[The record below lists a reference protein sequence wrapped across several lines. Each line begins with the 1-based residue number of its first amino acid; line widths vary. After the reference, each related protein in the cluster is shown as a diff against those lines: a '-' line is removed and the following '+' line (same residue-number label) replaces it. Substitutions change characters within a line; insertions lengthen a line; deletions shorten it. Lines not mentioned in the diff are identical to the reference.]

1 MRVYQIA
8 KKHNKKSKEIIS
20 ILEKEGIKNKKSIS
34 GLSDEEIKIIET
46 FLLKKKDEAP
56 KKATKKTVE
65 EEKPV
70 EKKKKT
76 EIKKTVP
83 KEPVAPKETKVVQ
96 LEGTEDINILSQKLN
111 VSSADILK
119 YLLMRGVVGNI
130 NQSPGKETIKDI
142 GEHFGYTVE
151 IKKFVPP
158 PATPPVASDENLTE
172 RAPVV
177 TLMGHVDHGKTT
189 ILDAIRKSSIVDK
202 EFGQITQKIGAYKL
216 NLPEGSIVFL
226 DTPGHES
233 FTAMRARGAFITDI
247 VILVVAADDGMK
259 PQTIEAIN
267 HAKSANVPIIVAINK
282 VDKPGIN
289 IDRVK
294 QQLSEQGLTPADWG
308 GQTEIVNVSA
318 INGQGIDE
326 LLEIVLLIGQL
337 LELKANASGNAKGTV
352 IESHMDK
359 AKGPITTVLVQKG
372 KLNVGDFFVIGKT
385 YGKVRAMMD
394 DWNNRLSVA
403 GPSTPV
409 EILGTQAITNP
420 GDKFLV
426 FDTEKAAR
434 KYIDDIK
441 AAKPDKVSEVKKI
454 TLEDLYDEIQK
465 GSIQEIKLIIKTDY
479 VGSIEAI
486 KDVIEKIPMT
496 EIKITILH
504 SEAGPITES
513 DILLASAS
521 NAIVLGFNVPLTKN
535 IEDIAR
541 TEKVEIRTYQIIY
554 DLAEDIRNAV
564 EGMLQPELKEVLLGQ
579 AMVKQVFNLSDNSS
593 VAGSIVLEGKIVR
606 NSLCRVIRNGAV
618 INQGKINSLKRFK
631 ENVKE
636 VKLNT
641 ECGIG
646 VDNFN
651 SFEERD
657 IIQSFM
663 NVKTARKL

>member
-8 KKHNKKSKEIIS
+8 KKHNKESKEIIS

-56 KKATKKTVE
+56 KKATKKTVV
-65 EEKPV
+65 EEKTV
-70 EKKKKT
+70 EKKKKN

-83 KEPVAPKETKVVQ
+83 KEPVAPKEKKVVQ

-158 PATPPVASDENLTE
+158 PVTPPVATDENLTE

-385 YGKVRAMMD
+385 YG
-394 DWNNRLSVA
+394 
-403 GPSTPV
+403 
-409 EILGTQAITNP
+409 
-420 GDKFLV
+420 
-426 FDTEKAAR
+426 
-434 KYIDDIK
+434 
-441 AAKPDKVSEVKKI
+441 
-454 TLEDLYDEIQK
+454 
-465 GSIQEIKLIIKTDY
+465 
-479 VGSIEAI
+479 
-486 KDVIEKIPMT
+486 
-496 EIKITILH
+496 
-504 SEAGPITES
+504 
-513 DILLASAS
+513 
-521 NAIVLGFNVPLTKN
+521 
-535 IEDIAR
+535 
-541 TEKVEIRTYQIIY
+541 
-554 DLAEDIRNAV
+554 
-564 EGMLQPELKEVLLGQ
+564 
-579 AMVKQVFNLSDNSS
+579 
-593 VAGSIVLEGKIVR
+593 
-606 NSLCRVIRNGAV
+606 
-618 INQGKINSLKRFK
+618 
-631 ENVKE
+631 
-636 VKLNT
+636 
-641 ECGIG
+641 
-646 VDNFN
+646 
-651 SFEERD
+651 
-657 IIQSFM
+657 
-663 NVKTARKL
+663 